1 MMPAM
6 VRQIAIE
13 REDDPGIPLLQKSEK
28 LLGNGVIGSP
38 EVWLTFNESRPLR
51 EADMGA
57 VKKVLATLDQI
68 LQKRDFEGFRPVV
81 YKDIDTNSEETFL
94 HLLFWKSN
102 LDSGTTAAMYK
113 QACEAVLETLESW
126 SQERGEKAARVK
138 MLLNMRDGQGRT
150 VLHHATL
157 KWGRKVVSRLLKMDA
172 DLCIGD
178 VLGELPVARISP
190 VTLERF
196 LDSKWHPRG
205 EDDDD
210 EEDPDQEEYTVT
222 FDFAF
227 LSAEIDSSD
236 SGRNEQTRVL
246 AEVAKSAQ
254 HRHLLTHPVLS
265 TFLARQW
272 EHISTGY
279 TLATIFSLFVCL
291 TTTIFVLAMYGG
303 NSVEPLAARTS
314 FTSCSPSWTSST
326 FPSVLESPGLVTCAW
341 VALILSTLGLVVK
354 ELLQMA
360 VACRHNEVWEYLTSL
375 ENWMELAFIACSSM
389 LCISAG
395 MNHQLVCTMRSAAA
409 ISLLTSWVL
418 LFNMLARN
426 PNFHRQN
433 IHLTMFFKVMQ
444 MFVKI
449 FLIFAP
455 YIFGFGLFF
464 YISLHNDDVSEPKE
478 ETGVTDKADTCSD
491 IRKEIIEKINEKG
504 DEKGEFLD
512 KVGFSVLKTLA
523 MFVGELEFSD
533 IPFDNVP
540 YFSHVAFLIFVFLI
554 VVVLMNLLTGLAV
567 GETNL
572 IQSEAAVCAQE
583 VRLSVVQQAERIS
596 LLLGG
601 RFPYLGLMQEETTV
615 RVKVKED
622 ICSVIPWCQPYS
634 WRSELRASAK
644 RHLRKAEEE
653 EEAMRV
659 QVEVVRRA
667 LGLVGGQH

>member
-1 MMPAM
+1 M
-6 VRQIAIE
+6 
-13 REDDPGIPLLQKSEK
+13 
-28 LLGNGVIGSP
+28 
-38 EVWLTFNESRPLR
+38 
-51 EADMGA
+51 
-57 VKKVLATLDQI
+57 
-68 LQKRDFEGFRPVV
+68 
-81 YKDIDTNSEETFL
+81 
-94 HLLFWKSN
+94 
-102 LDSGTTAAMYK
+102 
-113 QACEAVLETLESW
+113 
-126 SQERGEKAARVK
+126 
-138 MLLNMRDGQGRT
+138 
-150 VLHHATL
+150 
-157 KWGRKVVSRLLKMDA
+157 
-172 DLCIGD
+172 
-178 VLGELPVARISP
+178 
-190 VTLERF
+190 
-196 LDSKWHPRG
+196 
-205 EDDDD
+205 
-210 EEDPDQEEYTVT
+210 T

-227 LSAEIDSSD
+227 LSAGIENSSNG
-236 SGRNEQTRVL
+236 SRNEQTRVL
-246 AEVAKSAQ
+246 AEVAKSGQ

-279 TLATIFSLFVCL
+279 TIATIFSFFVCL
-291 TTTIFVLAMYGG
+291 STTIFVLAMYGG
-303 NSVEPLAARTS
+303 SSVEPLAARTS

-326 FPSVLESPGLVTCAW
+326 FPSVLELPGLVTCAW

-354 ELLQMA
+354 EVLQMA

-375 ENWMELAFIACSSM
+375 ENWMELAFIGCSSM

-409 ISLLTSWVL
+409 ITLLTSWVL

-464 YISLHNDDVSEPKE
+464 YISLHNDVSEVKE
-478 ETGVTDKADTCSD
+478 KTDVTDKVDTCSD

-567 GETNL
+567 
-572 IQSEAAVCAQE
+572 
-583 VRLSVVQQAERIS
+583 
-596 LLLGG
+596 
-601 RFPYLGLMQEETTV
+601 
-615 RVKVKED
+615 
-622 ICSVIPWCQPYS
+622 S
-634 WRSELRASAK
+634 WLQII
-644 RHLRKAEEE
+644 L
-653 EEAMRV
+653 
-659 QVEVVRRA
+659 
-667 LGLVGGQH
+667 